1 MFLFDIV
8 ICFLGLKF
16 DILEFWVVVVVV
28 VGT

>member
-1 MFLFDIV
+1 MFLFDVV

-28 VGT
+28 GT